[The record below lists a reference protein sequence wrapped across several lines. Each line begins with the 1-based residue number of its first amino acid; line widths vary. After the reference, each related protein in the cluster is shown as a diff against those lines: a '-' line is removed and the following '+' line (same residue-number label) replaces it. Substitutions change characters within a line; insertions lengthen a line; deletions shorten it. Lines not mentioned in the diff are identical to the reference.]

1 MPSYLVTG
9 VNRGIGLALVH
20 EWLKDPQNL
29 VIGTVREPGQCA
41 SIDTLL
47 QEYPR
52 DRFIALALDL
62 AIRSTIDKLAET
74 VAGLLPESGLD
85 YLIHNAAACSQ
96 KLTPFEHLDP
106 DVLEEELRVNTVAP
120 LYLLQKLLPSVRKG
134 SAKKILLLSSCMGSI
149 QNAPFFVGCTE
160 SYSIT
165 KAGINMIGRKWGALL
180 KTEGITVVV
189 VHPGWV
195 DTEMGSYIDEW
206 VTKNFPEQQNI
217 SAVQAAEGTLKAV
230 EFYMWDG
237 TKLPW

>member
-20 EWLKDPQNL
+20 EWVCAQHGVSCEGLTCPSSSQLKDPQNL

-96 KLTPFEHLDP
+96 KLTPFEHL
-106 DVLEEELRVNTVAP
+106 
-120 LYLLQKLLPSVRKG
+120 
-134 SAKKILLLSSCMGSI
+134 
-149 QNAPFFVGCTE
+149 
-160 SYSIT
+160 
-165 KAGINMIGRKWGALL
+165 
-180 KTEGITVVV
+180 
-189 VHPGWV
+189 
-195 DTEMGSYIDEW
+195 
-206 VTKNFPEQQNI
+206 
-217 SAVQAAEGTLKAV
+217 
-230 EFYMWDG
+230 
-237 TKLPW
+237 